1 MMGPARATLARR
13 KLDPL
18 SQQKQKKRAP
28 PRRRE
33 ASPAPLGSAMQAR
46 SLELQRMRA
55 RTAEARLSAAARG
68 RRASAVR
75 RAATAGGA
83 ALPLAAQGPRL
94 RPAPPPELPPPALPP
109 PEPDAPGAAEPEE
122 PDAPAAEPDA
132 PEPEE
137 PEEPAA
143 PRRPRRGSGPASG
156 ATSTMRVALLLA
168 AAAALRPPAQ
178 LRVATFNL
186 LAPVHKSGVGATREA
201 DDDASWLARG
211 ARLADFVAE
220 TLGSS
225 DALCLQEWFFEPR
238 WGKMFEEALP
248 RHALVT
254 SRRRGVHPHSGEAR
268 SDGVAMLVKGKLVGE
283 HDADGEGRLQAG
295 EFRGIMIEGVRDAD
309 TAEDYDLL
317 WAEFDRDGA
326 GYVDVAA
333 LKTFFSELGEDV
345 EKIDVEKMI
354 TEAKQGRDAGTA
366 AERRVSKEELRSP
379 GPAI

>member
-83 ALPLAAQGPRL
+83 ALPRRPKWDFTLEPPEFAPDALRDRPPLPRPLCRQGPRL

-109 PEPDAPGAAEPEE
+109 PALPPPE
-122 PDAPAAEPDA
+122 PDAPAAPPEPEA

-143 PRRPRRGSGPASG
+143 RLRTCERCNVEYEGEHVCQRSPFRLHRRPRTVSSMVASRSA
-156 ATSTMRVALLLA
+156 AT
-168 AAAALRPPAQ
+168 
-178 LRVATFNL
+178 
-186 LAPVHKSGVGATREA
+186 
-201 DDDASWLARG
+201 LARR
-211 ARLADFVAE
+211 A
-220 TLGSS
+220 GS
-225 DALCLQEWFFEPR
+225 
-238 WGKMFEEALP
+238 ALP
-248 RHALVT
+248 R
-254 SRRRGVHPHSGEAR
+254 SRSAPNFLRQCPRCMVLYQG
-268 SDGVAMLVKGKLVGE
+268 
-283 HDADGEGRLQAG
+283 
-295 EFRGIMIEGVRDAD
+295 
-309 TAEDYDLL
+309 DLH
-317 WAEFDRDGA
+317 ECG
-326 GYVDVAA
+326 
-333 LKTFFSELGEDV
+333 
-345 EKIDVEKMI
+345 
-354 TEAKQGRDAGTA
+354 Q
-366 AERRVSKEELRSP
+366 
-379 GPAI
+379 

>member
-83 ALPLAAQGPRL
+83 ALPRRPKWDFTLEPPEFAPDALRDRPPLPRPLCRQGPRL

-109 PEPDAPGAAEPEE
+109 PALPPPE
-122 PDAPAAEPDA
+122 PDAPAAPPEPEA

-143 PRRPRRGSGPASG
+143 RLRTCERCNVEYEGEHVCQRSPFRLHRRPRTVSS
-156 ATSTMRVALLLA
+156 RVASRSA
-168 AAAALRPPAQ
+168 A
-178 LRVATFNL
+178 T
-186 LAPVHKSGVGATREA
+186 
-201 DDDASWLARG
+201 LARR
-211 ARLADFVAE
+211 A
-220 TLGSS
+220 GS
-225 DALCLQEWFFEPR
+225 
-238 WGKMFEEALP
+238 ALP
-248 RHALVT
+248 R
-254 SRRRGVHPHSGEAR
+254 SRSAPNFLRQCPRCMVLYQG
-268 SDGVAMLVKGKLVGE
+268 
-283 HDADGEGRLQAG
+283 
-295 EFRGIMIEGVRDAD
+295 
-309 TAEDYDLL
+309 DLH
-317 WAEFDRDGA
+317 ECG
-326 GYVDVAA
+326 
-333 LKTFFSELGEDV
+333 
-345 EKIDVEKMI
+345 
-354 TEAKQGRDAGTA
+354 Q
-366 AERRVSKEELRSP
+366 
-379 GPAI
+379 

>member
-83 ALPLAAQGPRL
+83 ALPRRPKWDFTLEPPEFAPDALRDRPPLPRPLCRQGPRL

-109 PEPDAPGAAEPEE
+109 PEPDAPAAPPEPEE
-122 PDAPAAEPDA
+122 PDAPAAPEPDA

-143 PRRPRRGSGPASG
+143 PAPRLRTCERCNVEYEGEHVCQRSPFRLHRRPRTVSSMVASRSA
-156 ATSTMRVALLLA
+156 AT
-168 AAAALRPPAQ
+168 
-178 LRVATFNL
+178 
-186 LAPVHKSGVGATREA
+186 
-201 DDDASWLARG
+201 LARR
-211 ARLADFVAE
+211 A
-220 TLGSS
+220 GS
-225 DALCLQEWFFEPR
+225 
-238 WGKMFEEALP
+238 ALP
-248 RHALVT
+248 R
-254 SRRRGVHPHSGEAR
+254 SRSAPNFLRQCPRCMVLYQG
-268 SDGVAMLVKGKLVGE
+268 
-283 HDADGEGRLQAG
+283 
-295 EFRGIMIEGVRDAD
+295 
-309 TAEDYDLL
+309 DLH
-317 WAEFDRDGA
+317 ECG
-326 GYVDVAA
+326 
-333 LKTFFSELGEDV
+333 
-345 EKIDVEKMI
+345 
-354 TEAKQGRDAGTA
+354 Q
-366 AERRVSKEELRSP
+366 
-379 GPAI
+379 